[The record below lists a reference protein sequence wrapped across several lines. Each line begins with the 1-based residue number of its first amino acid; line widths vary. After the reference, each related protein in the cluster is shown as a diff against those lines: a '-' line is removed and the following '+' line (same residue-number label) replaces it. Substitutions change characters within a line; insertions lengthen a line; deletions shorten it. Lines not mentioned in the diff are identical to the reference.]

1 MTRIAVVQ
9 FPGSNCERETCDALR
24 AAGASASIVRWNA
37 ATSVWE
43 GFDGFVLPGGFS
55 YEDRVRAGAIAA
67 KHALLDTLAAAA
79 DAGKPIL
86 GLCNGAQILVEA
98 GLVPGIEPGHVEVA
112 LAANGDPR
120 WSGYYCEWVHLRAEP
135 GPGIRAGLGAD
146 LIPMPVGH
154 GEGRFTARREVFED
168 LARRGQIAFR
178 YVTPAGDAAG
188 GFPHNPNASLLDVAG
203 LCDAL
208 GRVLALMP
216 HPERA
221 AWLYQVPE
229 TLAGAWGR
237 ARRSAM
243 GNAAALAGSGPGLEV
258 YTSFV
263 RAARPQ
269 VRERGA

>member
-9 FPGSNCERETCDALR
+9 CPGSNCETETCDALR
-24 AAGASASIVRWNA
+24 RVGADPSIVRWNA
-37 ATSVWE
+37 PTGVWE
-43 GFDGFVLPGGFS
+43 TFAGFVLPGGFS

-67 KHALLDTLAAAA
+67 KHTLLDTLAALA
-79 DAGKPIL
+79 DRGRPIL

-112 LAANGDPR
+112 LGGNADAR
-120 WSGYYCEWVHLRAEP
+120 WPGYYCEWVHLRAEP
-135 GPGIRAGLGAD
+135 GPGIRAAGGSRAP
-146 LIPMPVGH
+146 IPMPVGH

-168 LARRGQIAFR
+168 LARRGHIAFR
-178 YVTPAGDAAG
+178 YVTPEGAPAG

-203 LCDAL
+203 LCDAT

-229 TLAGAWGR
+229 SLAGAWGE
-237 ARRSAM
+237 ARR
-243 GNAAALAGSGPGLEV
+243 GGGGDAAAVRGPGPGRGPGLAV
-258 YTSFV
+258 YASFV
-263 RAARPQ
+263 GLARG
-269 VRERGA
+269 EG